1 MVYLCLLLIMM
12 FLRCCN
18 TCQRDRVLVDIEK
31 VIPFLKSR
39 RLITILM
46 VLKTIPSIV
55 MGVMLGLL
63 SRNVFFNTKKTLFH
77 IVISQIALYT
87 TFNIFN
93 IVRLEQEDRSYLVLN
108 ARFTDFISI
117 FLVDIIL
124 IAVLMFTLLVLR
136 QAELYTLVQ
145 LGVYKNVE
153 ELTDKEII
161 TEYEKLKK
169 QSLKL

>member
-1 MVYLCLLLIMM
+1 MM

-31 VIPFLKSR
+31 IIPFLKSR

-46 VLKTIPSIV
+46 VLKTIPLIF

-117 FLVDIIL
+117 FFVDIIL

>member
-1 MVYLCLLLIMM
+1 M
-12 FLRCCN
+12 
-18 TCQRDRVLVDIEK
+18 LVDIEK
-31 VIPFLKSR
+31 IIPFLKSR

-46 VLKTIPSIV
+46 VLKTIPLIF

-117 FLVDIIL
+117 FFVDIIL

>member
-1 MVYLCLLLIMM
+1 M
-12 FLRCCN
+12 
-18 TCQRDRVLVDIEK
+18 LVDIEK
-31 VIPFLKSR
+31 IIPFLKSR

-46 VLKTIPSIV
+46 VLKTIPLIF

-117 FLVDIIL
+117 FFVDIIL

-136 QAELYTLVQ
+136 
-145 LGVYKNVE
+145 
-153 ELTDKEII
+153 
-161 TEYEKLKK
+161 
-169 QSLKL
+169 

>member
-1 MVYLCLLLIMM
+1 
-12 FLRCCN
+12 
-18 TCQRDRVLVDIEK
+18 
-31 VIPFLKSR
+31 
-39 RLITILM
+39 
-46 VLKTIPSIV
+46 
-55 MGVMLGLL
+55 MLGLL